1 MVEAQKPMDRS
12 LLRQNQSVRLKVGLL
27 FACLALTF
35 FIFGSAFANVA
46 PLLNYATL
54 KQNGFYIWAVLAL
67 CIVWVYVKRTEIL
80 DAAHV
85 GTDSQW
91 VLVGITLV
99 GGSLGVL
106 YYAAAFA
113 ESLPLT
119 LFAIAFVV
127 VAQFSLLF
135 GKASKIP
142 LMLLGVLGIAVAF
155 PALLESALAA
165 PFPRATAVLCVSTLQ
180 LARVPITLNGVTVT
194 LNSLMGYNIV
204 VNVDTRCAGSDSL
217 AIFLAIFA
225 LMLIDRKPGNKAV
238 LGLFI
243 FGVVGTYLQ
252 NFVRLLALFTAG
264 YYYGA
269 NALWAVHDY
278 ASYILFPVW
287 FLAFAVIYMRYARKP
302 GNPAIGRMTST
313 ESTPEL

>member
-1 MVEAQKPMDRS
+1 MDRS
-12 LLRQNQSVRLKVGLL
+12 QLRQNQSDRLKVGLL

-35 FIFGSAFANVA
+35 LVFWSAFANIA
-46 PLLNYATL
+46 PLLNYAAL
-54 KQNGFYIWAVLAL
+54 KQNGFYIWAVLGL
-67 CIVWVYVKRTEIL
+67 CIVWGCMKRTEIVG
-80 DAAHV
+80 AART
-85 GTDSQW
+85 GTDGRW
-91 VLVGITLV
+91 VLTGAVLAAASIGL
-99 GGSLGVL
+99 L
-106 YYAAAFA
+106 YYAANFV

-127 VAQFSLLF
+127 VALFALFF

-142 LMLLGVLGIAVAF
+142 LMLLGVFGIAVVF
-155 PALLESALAA
+155 PALLESAVAA
-165 PFPRATAVLCVSTLQ
+165 PFQRATAVLCVSTLQ
-180 LARVPITLNGVTVT
+180 LARVPVTLSGVTVT
-194 LNSLMGYNIV
+194 LNSLVGSNIIV
-204 VNVDTRCAGSDSL
+204 DVDTRCAGSDSL

-225 LMLIDRKPGNKAV
+225 LMLIDRRPGNRAV

-243 FGVVGTYLQ
+243 FGVVGAYLQ

-287 FLAFAVIYMRYARKP
+287 FLGFAVVYLKYARKP
-302 GNPAIGRMTST
+302 GNPAIGRMKST

>member
-1 MVEAQKPMDRS
+1 MDRS
-12 LLRQNQSVRLKVGLL
+12 LLRQNQSVRLRVGLL
-27 FACLALTF
+27 FACLALAF
-35 FIFGSAFANVA
+35 FVFWSAFANVA
-46 PLLNYATL
+46 PLLNYAAL
-54 KQNGFYIWAVLAL
+54 KQNGFYIWAVLGL
-67 CIVWVYVKRTEIL
+67 CIVWGYMKRTESGG
-80 DAAHV
+80 AART
-85 GTDSQW
+85 GTDGRW
-91 VLVGITLV
+91 VLA
-99 GGSLGVL
+99 GSVLAAASIGLL
-106 YYAAAFA
+106 YYAANFV

-127 VAQFSLLF
+127 VALFALFF

-142 LMLLGVLGIAVAF
+142 LMLLGVFGIAFVF
-155 PALLESALAA
+155 PALLESAVAA
-165 PFPRATAVLCVSTLQ
+165 PFQRATAVLCVSTLQ
-180 LARVPITLNGVTVT
+180 LARVPVTLSGVTVT
-194 LNSLMGYNIV
+194 LNSLVGSNIIV
-204 VNVDTRCAGSDSL
+204 DVDTRCAGSDSL

-225 LMLIDRKPGNKAV
+225 LMLIDRRPGNRAV

-243 FGVVGTYLQ
+243 FGVVGAYLQ

-287 FLAFAVIYMRYARKP
+287 FLGFAVVYLKYARKP
-302 GNPAIGRMTST
+302 GNPAIGRMKST

>member
-1 MVEAQKPMDRS
+1 MDRS
-12 LLRQNQSVRLKVGLL
+12 LLRENQSVRLKAGLL

-35 FIFGSAFANVA
+35 LVFGSAFANGA
-46 PLLNYATL
+46 LLLNYATL
-54 KQNGFYIWAVLAL
+54 KQNGFYLWAVLAL
-67 CIVWVYVKRTEIL
+67 CIVWGYMKRTEIL
-80 DAAHV
+80 DAAR
-85 GTDSQW
+85 TRIDSRW
-91 VLVGITLV
+91 VLVGILFA
-99 GGSLGVL
+99 GASLGLL

-127 VAQFSLLF
+127 VAQFAFFF
-135 GKASKIP
+135 GKASKLP
-142 LMLLGVLGIAVAF
+142 LMLLGVLGIAVVF
-155 PALLESALAA
+155 PALLESAVAA
-165 PFPRATAVLCVSTLQ
+165 AFPRATAVLCVSTLQ
-180 LARVPITLNGVTVT
+180 LAKVPVTLSGVTVT

-243 FGVVGTYLQ
+243 FGVVGAYLQ

-278 ASYILFPVW
+278 ASYILFPLW
-287 FLAFAVIYMRYARKP
+287 FLGFAAIYLKYARP
-302 GNPAIGRMTST
+302 PVNSAIERIANA

>member
-1 MVEAQKPMDRS
+1 M
-12 LLRQNQSVRLKVGLL
+12 GLL

-35 FIFGSAFANVA
+35 LVFGSAFANVA
-46 PLLNYATL
+46 PPLNYATL
-54 KQNGFYIWAVLAL
+54 KQNGFYLWAVLAL
-67 CIVWVYVKRTEIL
+67 CVAWVYVKRTEIL
-80 DAAHV
+80 DAART
-85 GTDSQW
+85 GTDSRW
-91 VLVGITLV
+91 VVAGIILASA
-99 GGSLGVL
+99 SLGLL
-106 YYAAAFA
+106 YYAATFV

-119 LFAIAFVV
+119 LFAIVFVV
-127 VAQFSLLF
+127 VAQFTLFF

-142 LMLLGVLGIAVAF
+142 LMLLGVFGIAVVF
-155 PALLESALAA
+155 PALLESAVAA

-180 LARVPITLNGVTVT
+180 LARVPVTLSGVTVT

-225 LMLIDRKPGNKAV
+225 LMLVDRKPSNKAV

-243 FGVVGTYLQ
+243 FGVVGAYLQ

-287 FLAFAVIYMRYARKP
+287 FLGFAVIYLKYARKP
-302 GNPAIGRMTST
+302 GNPAIGRMTSA
-313 ESTPEL
+313 ESTTEL

>member
-1 MVEAQKPMDRS
+1 MDRS
-12 LLRQNQSVRLKVGLL
+12 LLRQNQSVRLRVGLL
-27 FACLALTF
+27 FACLTLAF
-35 FIFGSAFANVA
+35 FVFWSAFANVA
-46 PLLNYATL
+46 PLLNYAAL
-54 KQNGFYIWAVLAL
+54 KQNGFYIWAVLGL
-67 CIVWVYVKRTEIL
+67 CIVWGYMKRTEIVG
-80 DAAHV
+80 AART
-85 GTDSQW
+85 GTDGRW
-91 VLVGITLV
+91 VLA
-99 GGSLGVL
+99 GSVLAAASIGLL
-106 YYAAAFA
+106 YYAANFV

-127 VAQFSLLF
+127 VALFALFF

-142 LMLLGVLGIAVAF
+142 LMLLGVFGIAVVF
-155 PALLESALAA
+155 PALLESAVAA
-165 PFPRATAVLCVSTLQ
+165 PFQRATAVLCVSTLQ
-180 LARVPITLNGVTVT
+180 LARVPVTLSGVTVT
-194 LNSLMGYNIV
+194 LNSLVGSNIIV
-204 VNVDTRCAGSDSL
+204 DVDTRCAGSDSL

-225 LMLIDRKPGNKAV
+225 LMLIDRRPGNRAV

-243 FGVVGTYLQ
+243 FGVVGAYLQ

-287 FLAFAVIYMRYARKP
+287 FLGFAVVYLKYARKP
-302 GNPAIGRMTST
+302 GNPAIGRMKST

>member
-1 MVEAQKPMDRS
+1 MPRS
-12 LLRQNQSVRLKVGLL
+12 HFFGLRERFCQRRS
-27 FACLALTF
+27 
-35 FIFGSAFANVA
+35 
-46 PLLNYATL
+46 PLNYATL
-54 KQNGFYIWAVLAL
+54 KQNGFYLWAVLAL
-67 CIVWVYVKRTEIL
+67 CVAWVYVKRTEIL
-80 DAAHV
+80 DAART
-85 GTDSQW
+85 GTDSRW
-91 VLVGITLV
+91 VVAGIILASA
-99 GGSLGVL
+99 SLGLL
-106 YYAAAFA
+106 YYAATFV

-119 LFAIAFVV
+119 LFAIVFVV
-127 VAQFSLLF
+127 VAQFTLFF

-142 LMLLGVLGIAVAF
+142 LMLLGVFGIAVVF
-155 PALLESALAA
+155 PALLESAVAA

-180 LARVPITLNGVTVT
+180 LARVPVTLSGVTVT

-225 LMLIDRKPGNKAV
+225 LMLVDRKPSNKAV

-243 FGVVGTYLQ
+243 FGVVGAYLQ

-287 FLAFAVIYMRYARKP
+287 FLGFAVIYLKYARKP
-302 GNPAIGRMTST
+302 GNPAIGRMTSA
-313 ESTPEL
+313 ESTTEL

>member
-1 MVEAQKPMDRS
+1 MDRS
-12 LLRQNQSVRLKVGLL
+12 QLRQNQSARLKVGLL

-35 FIFGSAFANVA
+35 LVFWSAFANIA
-46 PLLNYATL
+46 PLLNYAAL
-54 KQNGFYIWAVLAL
+54 KQNGFYIWAVLGL
-67 CIVWVYVKRTEIL
+67 CVVWGYMKRKEIL
-80 DAAHV
+80 DAART
-85 GTDSQW
+85 GTDSRW
-91 VLVGITLV
+91 VLAGTILA
-99 GGSLGVL
+99 GASLGLL
-106 YYAAAFA
+106 YYSATFVEA
-113 ESLPLT
+113 LPLT
-119 LFAIAFVV
+119 LFAMAFVV
-127 VAQFSLLF
+127 VAQFTLFF

-142 LMLLGVLGIAVAF
+142 LMLLGVFGIAVVF
-155 PALLESALAA
+155 PALLESAVAA

-180 LARVPITLNGVTVT
+180 LARVPVTLNGVTVT
-194 LNSLMGYNIV
+194 LNSLMGYNIT

-225 LMLIDRKPGNKAV
+225 LMLIDRRPGNKAV

-243 FGVVGTYLQ
+243 FGVVGAYLQ

-287 FLAFAVIYMRYARKP
+287 FLGFAVVYLKYARKP
-302 GNPAIGRMTST
+302 GNPAIGRMKST
-313 ESTPEL
+313 EGTPEL

>member
-1 MVEAQKPMDRS
+1 MDRS
-12 LLRQNQSVRLKVGLL
+12 LLRQNQSVRLRVGLL
-27 FACLALTF
+27 FACLALAF
-35 FIFGSAFANVA
+35 FVFWSAFANVA
-46 PLLNYATL
+46 PLLNYAAL
-54 KQNGFYIWAVLAL
+54 KQNGFYIWAVLGL
-67 CIVWVYVKRTEIL
+67 CVVWGYMKRKEIL
-80 DAAHV
+80 DAART
-85 GTDSQW
+85 GTDSRW
-91 VLVGITLV
+91 VLAGTILA
-99 GGSLGVL
+99 GASLGLL
-106 YYAAAFA
+106 YYSATFVEA
-113 ESLPLT
+113 LPLT

-127 VAQFSLLF
+127 VAQFTLFF

-142 LMLLGVLGIAVAF
+142 LMLLGVFGIAVVF
-155 PALLESALAA
+155 PALLESAVAA

-180 LARVPITLNGVTVT
+180 LARVPVTLNGVTVT

-225 LMLIDRKPGNKAV
+225 LMLIDRRPGNKAV

-243 FGVVGTYLQ
+243 FGVVGAYLQ

-287 FLAFAVIYMRYARKP
+287 FLGFAVVYLKYARKP
-302 GNPAIGRMTST
+302 GNPAIGRMKST

>member
-1 MVEAQKPMDRS
+1 MDRS

-80 DAAHV
+80 DAAHI

-142 LMLLGVLGIAVAF
+142 LMLLGVLRYCRRFSGATRKRTGGTFPEGNGSSLRVNIATSQGAHHSKWGHRDAKQ
-155 PALLESALAA
+155 PD
-165 PFPRATAVLCVSTLQ
+165 
-180 LARVPITLNGVTVT
+180 GV
-194 LNSLMGYNIV
+194 
-204 VNVDTRCAGSDSL
+204 
-217 AIFLAIFA
+217 
-225 LMLIDRKPGNKAV
+225 
-238 LGLFI
+238 
-243 FGVVGTYLQ
+243 
-252 NFVRLLALFTAG
+252 
-264 YYYGA
+264 
-269 NALWAVHDY
+269 
-278 ASYILFPVW
+278 
-287 FLAFAVIYMRYARKP
+287 
-302 GNPAIGRMTST
+302 
-313 ESTPEL
+313 